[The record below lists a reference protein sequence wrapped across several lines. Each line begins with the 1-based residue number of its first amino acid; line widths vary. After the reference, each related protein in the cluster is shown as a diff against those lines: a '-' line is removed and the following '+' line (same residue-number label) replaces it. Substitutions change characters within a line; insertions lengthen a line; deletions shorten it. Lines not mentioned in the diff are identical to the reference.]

1 MQSKLGTMMTSLP
14 TSLTRLTLA
23 ASGISLLLLASNLG
37 MAQQTAQQTAQET
50 AQEPAQETA
59 IEDDSGV
66 STSAADTAD
75 TEDQSPL
82 PRQEEA
88 PLEASSSATN
98 NYQPTESISEDRS
111 VSFPVDI

>member
-14 TSLTRLTLA
+14 PSLTRLTLA
-23 ASGISLLLLASNLG
+23 ASGISLLLTSNLG
-37 MAQQTAQQTAQET
+37 MAQQTAPETAQET
-50 AQEPAQETA
+50 AQETV